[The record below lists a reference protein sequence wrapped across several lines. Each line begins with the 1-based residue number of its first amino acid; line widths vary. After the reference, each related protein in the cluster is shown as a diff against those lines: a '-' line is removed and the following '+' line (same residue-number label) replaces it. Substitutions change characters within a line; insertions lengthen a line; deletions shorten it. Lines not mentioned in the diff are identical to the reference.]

1 AEAVADPRLRAV
13 LLRAL
18 DTDPT
23 RRFPDATAFRLA
35 LEGLPRGSRPGPA
48 EDHAFSSQSVVTF
61 YPSPVAVP
69 FRRFVGPKEPVP
81 RLLALFAAAEA
92 LARYL
97 VTLAVADLFGCLGR
111 SGADAALPADAA
123 FDLLRRPMNVSF
135 GGWLAALR
143 AAAVLAGRG

>member
-1 AEAVADPRLRAV
+1 
-13 LLRAL
+13 
-18 DTDPT
+18 
-23 RRFPDATAFRLA
+23 
-35 LEGLPRGSRPGPA
+35 
-48 EDHAFSSQSVVTF
+48 
-61 YPSPVAVP
+61 
-69 FRRFVGPKEPVP
+69 RFVGQKEPVP

-143 AAAVLAGRG
+143 AAAVLAGRGAGLVEELPRVCRPGGHFDRNLLGALVEGRNRWAHSPGNIAPTPGVAESALVELRPRLEEALYEARFVCNY